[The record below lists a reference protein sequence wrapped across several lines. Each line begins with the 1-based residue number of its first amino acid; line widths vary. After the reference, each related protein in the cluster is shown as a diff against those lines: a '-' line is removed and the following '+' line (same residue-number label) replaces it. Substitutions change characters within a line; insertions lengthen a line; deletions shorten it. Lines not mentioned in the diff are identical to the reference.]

1 MINFNFNTGF
11 SSNPL
16 TNLKPR
22 VKGVDDT
29 KANSANSTN
38 KNANSQS
45 ATNSSVNS
53 NKDTNS
59 STNINLSANK
69 GINSTSTI
77 NSAQSTSANKVLGY
91 EVDSKG
97 YFTDE
102 FNKAAGIPSDYKIHS
117 SAAQSIVNVALNKGD
132 NDISLIARMGFLN
145 VDIAQTFANAYKIL
159 SQVVGESVLSSK
171 DSFTKDEI
179 AQFPQGYEYN
189 MQSLK
194 VSKIYNTIFELNDA
208 AQRFDY
214 KQGRKNR
221 EGISDLF
228 YNPTGTKPATDI
240 FNNAYGGKESAEIGG
255 SQWATTASKYTNAD
269 GTISKGGLLIG
280 ILNEN
285 LHTAEGET
293 SSNGK
298 KQGYDKTM
306 SYADML
312 NFKAEKGEWLVN
324 VDLNKPLSF
333 GEGEDSLLK
342 DIENNKKNKA
352 KLESYK
358 DPIAQMLEEII
369 IRLKEQTQ
377 KALERQREN
386 AKKSANITNI
396 EKVDI
401 KA

>member
-1 MINFNFNTGF
+1 MINFNANSF
-11 SSNPL
+11 NPL
-16 TNLKPR
+16 ANLKPR

-45 ATNSSVNS
+45 ATNSSVNL
-53 NKDTNS
+53 NKNTNS
-59 STNINLSANK
+59 SQNSNTNIDLSVSISTNK
-69 GINSTSTI
+69 FLVTDKSQAVGAS
-77 NSAQSTSANKVLGY
+77 LGY
-91 EVDSKG
+91 GIDKDG
-97 YFTDE
+97 YYTSD
-102 FNKAAGIPSDYKIHS
+102 FNEAADIPNDYKIHS
-117 SAAQSIVNVALNKGD
+117 STMESFAKMKTNENNLLRIFRS
-132 NDISLIARMGFLN
+132 
-145 VDIAQTFANAYKIL
+145 VDIAKSVGNAYKIL
-159 SQVVGESVLSSK
+159 SQVVGENILNSKSSF
-171 DSFTKDEI
+171 SKDEI

-194 VSKIYNTIFELNDA
+194 VSKVYNTIFELNDA

-228 YNPTGTKPATDI
+228 YNPTGAKPATDI

-324 VDLNKPLSF
+324 VDLNKPLSL

-369 IRLKEQTQ
+369 TRLKEQTQ

>member
-29 KANSANSTN
+29 KANSASTTN

-45 ATNSSVNS
+45 ATNSSVNL
-53 NKDTNS
+53 NQNTNS
-59 STNINLSANK
+59 SQNSNTNIDLSVSISTNK
-69 GINSTSTI
+69 FLVTDKSQAVGTS
-77 NSAQSTSANKVLGY
+77 LGY
-91 EVDSKG
+91 GIDKDG
-97 YFTDE
+97 YYTSD
-102 FNKAAGIPSDYKIHS
+102 FNEAAGIPSDYKIHS
-117 SAAQSIVNVALNKGD
+117 STMESFAKMKTNENNLLRIFRS
-132 NDISLIARMGFLN
+132 
-145 VDIAQTFANAYKIL
+145 VDIAKSVGNAYKIL
-159 SQVVGESVLSSK
+159 SQVVGEDILNLKSSF
-171 DSFTKDEI
+171 SKDEI

-221 EGISDLF
+221 EGISNLF

-324 VDLNKPLSF
+324 VDLSKPLSF

-369 IRLKEQTQ
+369 TRLKEQTQ

>member
-22 VKGVDDT
+22 VRGVDDT
-29 KANSANSTN
+29 KANSASTTN

-45 ATNSSVNS
+45 ATNSSVNL
-53 NKDTNS
+53 NQNTNS
-59 STNINLSANK
+59 SQNSNTNIDLSVSISTNK
-69 GINSTSTI
+69 FLVTDKSQAVGTS
-77 NSAQSTSANKVLGY
+77 LGY
-91 EVDSKG
+91 GIDKDG
-97 YFTDE
+97 YYTSD
-102 FNKAAGIPSDYKIHS
+102 FNEAAGIPSDYKIHS
-117 SAAQSIVNVALNKGD
+117 STMESFAKMKTNENNLLRIFRS
-132 NDISLIARMGFLN
+132 
-145 VDIAQTFANAYKIL
+145 VDIAKSVGNAYKIL
-159 SQVVGESVLSSK
+159 SQVVGEDILNLKSSF
-171 DSFTKDEI
+171 SKDEI

-221 EGISDLF
+221 EGISNLF

-255 SQWATTASKYTNAD
+255 SQWATTASKSTNAD

-324 VDLNKPLSF
+324 VDLSKPLSF

-369 IRLKEQTQ
+369 TRLKEQTQ

>member
-29 KANSANSTN
+29 RANSASTTN

-53 NKDTNS
+53 NKNANS
-59 STNINLSANK
+59 SQNSNTNIDLSASK
-69 GINSTSTI
+69 FLVTDKSQAVGTS
-77 NSAQSTSANKVLGY
+77 LGY
-91 EVDSKG
+91 GIDKDG
-97 YFTDE
+97 YYTSD
-102 FNKAAGIPSDYKIHS
+102 FNEAAGIPNDYKIHS
-117 SAAQSIVNVALNKGD
+117 STMESFAKMKTNEN
-132 NDISLIARMGFLN
+132 NFLRIFRS
-145 VDIAQTFANAYKIL
+145 VDIAKSVGNAYKIL
-159 SQVVGESVLSSK
+159 SQVVGEDILNSKSSF
-171 DSFTKDEI
+171 SKDEI

-194 VSKIYNTIFELNDA
+194 VSKVYNTIFELNDA

-324 VDLNKPLSF
+324 VDLNKPLSL

>member
-22 VKGVDDT
+22 VKGVDDI

-53 NKDTNS
+53 NKNKNSSQNSDTNIDLS
-59 STNINLSANK
+59 VSIN
-69 GINSTSTI
+69 TSKFLVTDK
-77 NSAQSTSANKVLGY
+77 SQAVGTSLGY
-91 EVDSKG
+91 GIDKDG
-97 YFTDE
+97 YYTSD
-102 FNKAAGIPSDYKIHS
+102 FNEAAGIPNDYKIHS
-117 SAAQSIVNVALNKGD
+117 STMESFAKMKTNENNLLRIFRS
-132 NDISLIARMGFLN
+132 
-145 VDIAQTFANAYKIL
+145 VDIAKSVGNAYKIL
-159 SQVVGESVLSSK
+159 SQVVGEDILNSKSSF
-171 DSFTKDEI
+171 SKDEI

-194 VSKIYNTIFELNDA
+194 VSKVYNTIFELNDA

-324 VDLNKPLSF
+324 VDLNKPLSL

>member
-1 MINFNFNTGF
+1 MINFSTN
-11 SSNPL
+11 SSTFNPL
-16 TNLKPR
+16 VNLKVS
-22 VKGVDDT
+22 VKNADSKGT
-29 KANSANSTN
+29 NSASSTANSSTAAN
-38 KNANSQS
+38 S
-45 ATNSSVNS
+45 ATNSSQSTNSTQNKNS
-53 NKDTNS
+53 NSNE
-59 STNINLSANK
+59 
-69 GINSTSTI
+69 
-77 NSAQSTSANKVLGY
+77 VLGY
-91 EVDSKG
+91 KVDKDG
-97 YFTDE
+97 FFTAE
-102 FNKAAGIPSDYKIHS
+102 FNEKAGIPQDYKIHS
-117 SAAQSIVNVALNKGD
+117 STMQSLVKVTTSGLSRSFDSI
-132 NDISLIARMGFLN
+132 
-145 VDIAQTFANAYKIL
+145 DIAKSVGNAYKIL
-159 SQVVGESVLSSK
+159 SQIVGENILNSKSSF
-171 DSFTKDEI
+171 SKDEI

-194 VSKIYNTIFELNDA
+194 VSKVYNTIFELNDA
-208 AQRFDY
+208 TQRFDY

-324 VDLNKPLSF
+324 VDLNKPLSL

-386 AKKSANITNI
+386 TKKSANITNI

>member
-1 MINFNFNTGF
+1 MINFSTNSNTF
-11 SSNPL
+11 NPL
-16 TNLKPR
+16 ANLKPR

-45 ATNSSVNS
+45 ATNSSVNL
-53 NKDTNS
+53 NKNKNS
-59 STNINLSANK
+59 SQNSNTNIDLSVSISTNK
-69 GINSTSTI
+69 FLVTDKSQAVGTS
-77 NSAQSTSANKVLGY
+77 LGY
-91 EVDSKG
+91 GIDKDG
-97 YFTDE
+97 YYTSD
-102 FNKAAGIPSDYKIHS
+102 FNEAAGIPNDYKIHS
-117 SAAQSIVNVALNKGD
+117 STMESFAKMKTNENNLLRIFRS
-132 NDISLIARMGFLN
+132 
-145 VDIAQTFANAYKIL
+145 VDIAKSVGNAYKIL
-159 SQVVGESVLSSK
+159 SQVVGEDILNSKSSF
-171 DSFTKDEI
+171 SKDEI
-179 AQFPQGYEYN
+179 AQFPQGYKYN

-194 VSKIYNTIFELNDA
+194 VSKVYNTIFELNDA

-255 SQWATTASKYTNAD
+255 SQWATTASKYTNTD

-324 VDLNKPLSF
+324 VDLNKPLSL

-342 DIENNKKNKA
+342 YIENNKKNKA

>member
-1 MINFNFNTGF
+1 MINFNANSF
-11 SSNPL
+11 NPL
-16 TNLKPR
+16 ANLKPR

-29 KANSANSTN
+29 KANS
-38 KNANSQS
+38 QS
-45 ATNSSVNS
+45 AINSSVNS
-53 NKDTNS
+53 TN
-59 STNINLSANK
+59 
-69 GINSTSTI
+69 TI
-77 NSAQSTSANKVLGY
+77 NSATNSTQNSSLSTNSSLNLNSNSSSNAQISTKFLVTDKSQAVGTSLGY
-91 EVDSKG
+91 GIDKDG
-97 YFTDE
+97 YYTSD
-102 FNKAAGIPSDYKIHS
+102 FNEAADIPNDYKIHS
-117 SAAQSIVNVALNKGD
+117 STMESFAKMKTNENNLLRIFRS
-132 NDISLIARMGFLN
+132 
-145 VDIAQTFANAYKIL
+145 VDIAKSVGNAYKIL
-159 SQVVGESVLSSK
+159 SQVVGEDILNSKSSF
-171 DSFTKDEI
+171 SKDEI

-194 VSKIYNTIFELNDA
+194 VSKVYNTIFELNDA

-269 GTISKGGLLIG
+269 GTISKGGLVIG

-324 VDLNKPLSF
+324 VDLNKPLSL

>member
-29 KANSANSTN
+29 KANSASTTNKNVNLTTNLNVNSN
-38 KNANSQS
+38 KNANLSQ
-45 ATNSSVNS
+45 NS
-53 NKDTNS
+53 NTNIDLS
-59 STNINLSANK
+59 VSISTNKFLVTDKSQAV
-69 GINSTSTI
+69 GTS
-77 NSAQSTSANKVLGY
+77 LGY
-91 EVDSKG
+91 GIDKDG
-97 YFTDE
+97 YYTSD
-102 FNKAAGIPSDYKIHS
+102 FNEAAGIPNDYKIHS
-117 SAAQSIVNVALNKGD
+117 STMESFAKMKTNENNLLRIFRS
-132 NDISLIARMGFLN
+132 
-145 VDIAQTFANAYKIL
+145 VDIAKSVGNAYKIL
-159 SQVVGESVLSSK
+159 SQVVGEDILNSKSSF
-171 DSFTKDEI
+171 SKDEI

-194 VSKIYNTIFELNDA
+194 VSKVYNTIFELNDA

-324 VDLNKPLSF
+324 VDLNKPLSL

-358 DPIAQMLEEII
+358 DPIVQMLEEII
-369 IRLKEQTQ
+369 TRLKEQTQ